1 MILTEITENPEKR
14 VGETITSKIMADT
27 DTKTNETPIIKINE
41 TPDKKNN
48 PTPDKKEGSTLVP
61 GFRDWIGVSII
72 SLSGGILIALIVLA
86 TISLFSSTEKGFDN
100 VKELF
105 GILLPVIGT
114 WIGTVLAFYFSKENF
129 EAANRSVSA
138 MVKQVT
144 STDEKL
150 EELKVT
156 DIMLKPNDFY
166 LKKVENLDEFKACK
180 ISDLITEMEKS
191 QSERMAILENQTL
204 KFIFLIYR
212 STLERFLVGYT
223 KGDITLNDQT
233 TPLVAELT
241 VQNMLESTFPLAKS
255 IVELTNSEPFLPI
268 TSTLAQVRQKMQD
281 KTVCQDV
288 FITKTGNKNES
299 VEGWITDYMIVE
311 KAELFKKPPPKS

>member
-1 MILTEITENPEKR
+1 LIILA
-14 VGETITSKIMADT
+14 S
-27 DTKTNETPIIKINE
+27 
-41 TPDKKNN
+41 
-48 PTPDKKEGSTLVP
+48 
-61 GFRDWIGVSII
+61 
-72 SLSGGILIALIVLA
+72 
-86 TISLFSSTEKGFDN
+86 ISLFSSDKGFDN

-191 QSERMAILENQTL
+191 QSERMAILENNTL

-223 KGDITLNDQT
+223 KGDITLNDNT

-288 FITKTGNKNES
+288 FITKTGNKDEG

>member
-1 MILTEITENPEKR
+1 
-14 VGETITSKIMADT
+14 
-27 DTKTNETPIIKINE
+27 
-41 TPDKKNN
+41 
-48 PTPDKKEGSTLVP
+48 
-61 GFRDWIGVSII
+61 
-72 SLSGGILIALIVLA
+72 LIVLA
-86 TISLFSSTEKGFDN
+86 SISMFSSAKEGFGN

-150 EELKVT
+150 EELKVS

-166 LKKVENLDEFKACK
+166 LKKVENLDEFNACK

-191 QSERMAILENQTL
+191 QSERMAILENKTL
-204 KFIFLIYR
+204 KFLFLIYR

-223 KGDITLNDQT
+223 KGDITLNDKT
-233 TPLVAELT
+233 TPPEADLT
-241 VQNMLESTFPLAKS
+241 IKNMLESTFPLAKS
-255 IVELTNSEPFLPI
+255 IVDLTNSEPFLPI

-288 FITKTGNKNES
+288 FITKTGNKNEG

-311 KAELFKKPPPKS
+311 KAELFKKASPKS

>member
-1 MILTEITENPEKR
+1 MEEATNQQNNQAPEN
-14 VGETITSKIMADT
+14 
-27 DTKTNETPIIKINE
+27 
-41 TPDKKNN
+41 
-48 PTPDKKEGSTLVP
+48 KEAQNQKP

-72 SLSGGILIALIVLA
+72 SLSGAILIALIILA
-86 TISLFSSTEKGFDN
+86 SISLFGPKEGFSN

-114 WIGTVLAFYFSKENF
+114 WIGTVLAYYFSKENF

-150 EELKVT
+150 QELKVT

-166 LKKVENLDEFKACK
+166 LKKVDNFDQFKECK
-180 ISDLITEMEKS
+180 ISDLVSEMEKS
-191 QSERMAILENQTL
+191 QSERMTILENSTL

-212 STLERFLVGYT
+212 TTLERFLLGYT
-223 KGDITLNDQT
+223 NGAITLDDKT
-233 TPLVAELT
+233 TPPASELT
-241 VQNMLESTFPLAKS
+241 IKNMLESSFPLAKT
-255 IVELTNSEPFLPI
+255 IVELTDSEPFLPI
-268 TSTLAQVRQKMQD
+268 TSTLAQVRQKMQE

-288 FITKTGNKNES
+288 FITKTGNKEEG

-311 KAELFKKPPPKS
+311 KAELFKKAAPKS